1 MKEKIQINHLPTPT
15 WNSLR
20 VNHATVE
27 WDNSSAAPITANY
40 AEADSPVRMYEC
52 NLEEY
57 SANNATF
64 TAAKDSSLTV
74 FEIVRPNKS
83 AHTTLDFTLEDGANV
98 KLVQLLEPV
107 SGEIIRHN
115 VNVKCAKNARFTLV
129 SAILGDGDI
138 YTESHITL
146 DGDSSSFAADYGYL
160 GTKSQ
165 KIDINLV
172 VDHFGKKTDSVIRA
186 NGALMDSSEK
196 VFRGTIDFKNGST
209 DATGDENETVLM
221 LGDNVVNKTV
231 PLILCAEE
239 NVEGSH
245 GASIGEL
252 DDATLFYFE
261 SRGIDK
267 EHASE
272 IMARA
277 AVERIARLPHDEEYE
292 NKVKDALKRQ
302 LKTVAYDEEE
312 SQEDENE

>member
-20 VNHATVE
+20 VNSATVE
-27 WDNSSAAPITANY
+27 WDSSAAPVTVSCT
-40 AEADSPVRMYEC
+40 EADSPVRMYEC
-52 NLEEY
+52 DRDEF
-57 SANNATF
+57 SAKNAVF
-64 TAAKDSSLTV
+64 TASKDSTLTV
-74 FEIVRPNKS
+74 FEIVRPRKS
-83 AHTTLDFTLEDGANV
+83 ALTTLDFTLDDGANV

-115 VNVKCAKNARFTLV
+115 VNVKCAKDARFTLV

-221 LGDNVVNKTV
+221 LGDDVVNKTV

-267 EHASE
+267 EHASD

-277 AVERIARLPHDEEYE
+277 AVERIARLPNDEEYE
-292 NKVKDALKRQ
+292 NAVEEALKRQ
-302 LKTVAYDEEE
+302 LKTAAYDEE
-312 SQEDENE
+312 SDDE